1 MPAEHSL
8 RRSQDALSGWR
19 KFARCNSL
27 VILMSDLPQSN
38 VPNYFYL
45 LGASGFGCDLVATWH
60 ASLLSAE
67 HARRASASGHI
78 SLTWDIVHVA
88 AKTAAQQTCF
98 TNGTLHN
105 KKRRSRLILWMWRDL
120 QLRAPPPTRATTPAH
135 RSPHCP
141 AAPTPT
147 HRSNRALP
155 ARYKSSSW
163 PGRRDLTVATCIE

>member
-1 MPAEHSL
+1 
-8 RRSQDALSGWR
+8 
-19 KFARCNSL
+19 
-27 VILMSDLPQSN
+27 MSDLPQSN

-88 AKTAAQQTCF
+88 AKTAAQQTCC

-105 KKRRSRLILWMWRDL
+105 KKRRSRPILWMWRDL
-120 QLRAPPPTRATTPAH
+120 QLRAPPQHELQHLPIGRHTARPHPLPRIDQIARFLLGINH
-135 RSPHCP
+135 RRGQVGV
-141 AAPTPT
+141 T
-147 HRSNRALP
+147 
-155 ARYKSSSW
+155 
-163 PGRRDLTVATCIE
+163 